1 MLWLWYWKETC
12 IDFFLIGW
20 DIRVVCISFQINI
33 LNMISSQ
40 VAYYH
45 CYYYCCCYCC
55 CYYYYHIPII
65 TKNRELIFVWSDEIF
80 MLFVFFFNT
89 SIEQI
94 AHAERPTTT
103 TTTDDF
109 QFPTKARRKKHN
121 NNIKL
126 KKKRDQ
132 MKTTQ
137 KTQSEF
143 EQQTMRRGK
152 ISFCYWFGSRF
163 IPQHCSGQRYV
174 TWDIPIVIS

>member
-103 TTTDDF
+103 TTDDF